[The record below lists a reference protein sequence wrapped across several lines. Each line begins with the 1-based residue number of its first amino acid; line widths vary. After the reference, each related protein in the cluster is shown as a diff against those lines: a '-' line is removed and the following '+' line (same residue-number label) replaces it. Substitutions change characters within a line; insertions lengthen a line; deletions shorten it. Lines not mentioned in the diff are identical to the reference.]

1 MSKFTEQ
8 LKIYM
13 NLLQLNRRS
22 TILSFLGLGLS
33 LILISEGLIFTY
45 SFQYGAFEEYTSV
58 APPKQV
64 SALTDML
71 NFPELPSDMINT
83 LQNISQQA
91 IDEQKINSRIKKVD
105 WHFEKGQAIGAMG
118 NNGIYQFIK
127 DVNRYGVSFDYFST
141 LEKLLFNGTLPSN
154 STDIMIVVSSNTISN
169 MNLSNTGDFPLYRP
183 IFGGW
188 VYEGPVT
195 VSGIIARET
204 LEDHNGSFR
213 DDFQSMLGYFTENF
227 MLMNNDNFPTS
238 EVRAI
243 GRFSFHLNEID
254 SFKIQEEISM
264 VNAFSQELSIQLK
277 KEEINVFLYNE
288 LGELLQ
294 GFAEEYRLF
303 QLFGLMFLAPLT
315 AVTIALSSFS
325 ANQLK
330 RRQKHH
336 IALMYQRGATRGST
350 WILLIF
356 QLLEV
361 TFSGIVMSISVGYPF
376 SWLILKSNGFLSF
389 SQLTITPA
397 VNISIFS
404 GIIISAFVISFFT
417 NLGEINKL
425 TKISLVEASTGTDE
439 KKQLWQKLFLDF
451 VLIALGVAIWFI
463 INYPLKEIKYY
474 TLAYIIGI
482 VSPAMIILGG
492 VLLTARIYLWLTRRL
507 SSVIGKR
514 DGLGIIWFS
523 MKRGVRR
530 QGNTI
535 RGIILLVL
543 TISLTFTAII
553 SVHSYQKYNEEQAY
567 YSLGSDILVRN
578 VLTFSDETKNQL
590 LAVEGIESVT
600 YIQYT
605 SQLVTYGDSTYSYIV
620 VGINQSEYAKT
631 AYFDKEYLDGKSPEE
646 FFSAIKNSTNIV
658 IQKDQ
663 LEKVASLTSEK
674 IVLPADHYPD
684 GIIQINLQIVGIYN
698 YLPRFFTEFPD
709 VGSTVYRFTIVGNYD
724 LVNQTSYSS
733 VNIAYDIFIKTAKG
747 YSPSTIASE
756 IEEMVSGTIRNVEDE
771 HQSLSNDFKN
781 TMLFGSVNTT
791 FLISV
796 IIITASTFLLIVS
809 QLVEYENEINTLR
822 ILGFSP
828 KQFFTLF
835 LSEIIPIMFFGIL
848 TSTALGSLA
857 SKIIM
862 DVLTFKID
870 IPSFELV
877 FPAGQTI
884 ITILSLLGIALITTV
899 ITIRVIFRK
908 EKPIARQEE
917 ATLT

>member
-8 LKIYM
+8 LKMYM

-45 SFQYGAFEEYTSV
+45 SFQYGAFEEYTNG

-71 NFPELPSDMINT
+71 DIPELPSDTISD
-83 LQNISQQA
+83 LHNISHQA
-91 IDEQKINSRIKKVD
+91 IKAQKINSRIKKID
-105 WHFEKGQAIGAMG
+105 WHFEKGQAIGAMS
-118 NNGIYQFIK
+118 NNGQYQFIK
-127 DVNRYGVSFDYFST
+127 DVNRYGLSFDYFSALET
-141 LEKLLFNGTLPSN
+141 LLYNGTLPTS
-154 STDIMIVVSSNTISN
+154 SSDIIIVARSSTISN
-169 MNLSNTGDFPLYRP
+169 TNFSNTGQFPHYIP

-188 VYEGPVT
+188 IYAGPIT
-195 VSGIIARET
+195 VSGIIPRET
-204 LEDHNGSFR
+204 LEAYNGSFR
-213 DDFQSMLGYFTENF
+213 DDFQSMLGYFTDEF
-227 MLMNNDNFPTS
+227 MIMNNDNFPTV

-243 GRFSFHLNEID
+243 GRFSFYLNEID
-254 SFKIQEEISM
+254 SFNIQNEIAM
-264 VNAFSQELSIQLK
+264 VSGFSQELSRKLK
-277 KEEINVFLYNE
+277 EGGINVFVYNE

-294 GFAEEYRLF
+294 DFAEEYRLF

-336 IALMYQRGATRGST
+336 IALMYQRGGTRSST

-361 TFSGIVMSISVGYPF
+361 IFSGIIMSIAVGYPF
-376 SWLILKSNGFLSF
+376 SWLILRSNGFLNF
-389 SQLTITPA
+389 SQITVTPA
-397 VNISIFS
+397 VNIAIFS
-404 GIIISAFVISFFT
+404 GIVISAFIISFFT

-425 TKISLVEASTGTDE
+425 TKISLVEASTGTDD
-439 KKQLWQKLFLDF
+439 KKQLWQKLFVDF
-451 VLIALGVAIWFI
+451 VLIAFGVAIWII

-492 VLLTARIYLWLTRRL
+492 VLLTARIYLWLARRL
-507 SSVIGKR
+507 SNYIKKR
-514 DGLGIIWFS
+514 DGFGIVWFS
-523 MKRGVRR
+523 LKRGVRR
-530 QGNTI
+530 QSNTV

-553 SVHSYQKYNEEQAY
+553 SVHSYQQYNKELAY
-567 YSLGSDILVRN
+567 YSLGADILVSN
-578 VLTFSDETKNQL
+578 TYAFSEETKNQL
-590 LAVEGIESVT
+590 LAVEGIESIS
-600 YIQYT
+600 YIHYT
-605 SQLVTYGDSTYSYIV
+605 SQLASYGDSTYSYII
-620 VGINQSEYAKT
+620 VGINQSEYANT
-631 AYFDKEYLDGKSPEE
+631 AYFDKEYLNGEDPVE

-658 IQKDQ
+658 MQKDQ
-663 LEKVASLTSEK
+663 LEKVASLTTKELS
-674 IVLPADHYPD
+674 LPAEHYPN
-684 GIIQINLQIVGIYN
+684 GTIQLNFQIVGIYN
-698 YLPRFFTEFPD
+698 YLPRFFIEFPELD
-709 VGSTVYRFTIVGNYD
+709 STIYRFTIVGNYD

-733 VNIAYDIFIKTAKG
+733 INIAYDIIIKTADG
-747 YSPSTIASE
+747 YSPSAIASE
-756 IEEMVSGTIRNVEDE
+756 IDEMVSGTIRNVEDE

-809 QLVEYENEINTLR
+809 QLVEYENEIKTLR

-828 KQFFTLF
+828 KQFFALF

-848 TSTALGSLA
+848 TSAALGSLA
-857 SKIIM
+857 STIIM

-870 IPSFELV
+870 IPRYELV

-884 ITILSLLGIALITTV
+884 ITIVSLLGIALLTTL

-908 EKPIARQEE
+908 EKPIARKEE
-917 ATLT
+917 VSLT